1 MRGQMSKDVLFNLSH
16 QREARLEAALRRT
29 TFLLSSVP
37 LAVSVPKD
45 IAEKIAKEVKESQE
59 LLRGAE

>member
-1 MRGQMSKDVLFNLSH
+1 MKQEISFNLSH
-16 QREARLEAALRRT
+16 QREVKLEAALRRT

-59 LLRGAE
+59 LLRGE